1 VDHSLPGGQ
10 KRRAH
15 LNRRAMSSL
24 PLHGITVLALEQAV
38 AVPFATRQLAD
49 LGARIIKIERPVDG
63 DFARTYDT
71 TVQGL
76 ASHFVWLNR
85 SKESLTL
92 DLKRPEAQVVLA
104 RLLER
109 ADVFVQNLAPGAA
122 DRLGLG
128 TGDLRAKHP
137 RLIVCS
143 LSGYGSTGPYATKK
157 AYDLLVQSEVG
168 LVSITG
174 TPDTPSKVGL
184 SIADIAGGM
193 YAYSG
198 ILTALLQRERTGQGT
213 SLEVSLF
220 EALGEWMGYA
230 MYYTFGGRQPARTG
244 ASHATIAPYG
254 PYRTRDGQ
262 EVIFGIQNNREWATF
277 CTRVLQR
284 PALVD
289 DARFQNNY
297 LRVQHRADVDAEIEG
312 VFGDLA
318 PAEVMAR
325 LEAAQIA
332 NARLNTVEQFI
343 NHPQLKGRNAWRQ
356 VDSPVGP
363 VRALVPPVRMEDVEP
378 IMGAIPAL
386 GEHRESIL
394 AELGFDAATIER
406 WKEEG
411 VI

>member
-1 VDHSLPGGQ
+1 MASF
-10 KRRAH
+10 
-15 LNRRAMSSL
+15 
-24 PLHGITVLALEQAV
+24 PLSGVTVLAIEQAV

-49 LGARIIKIERPVDG
+49 LGARVIKIERPIGG
-63 DFARTYDT
+63 DFARAYDT

-92 DLKRPEAQVVLA
+92 DLKRPEAQAVLA

-128 TGDLRAKHP
+128 TGELRAKYP
-137 RLIVCS
+137 RLIVAA

-157 AYDLLVQSEVG
+157 AYDLLVQGEVG

-174 TPDTPSKVGL
+174 TPETPSKVGL

-193 YAYSG
+193 YTYSG
-198 ILTALLQRERTGQGT
+198 ILTALFQRQRTGHGT
-213 SLEVSLF
+213 ALEVSLF

-230 MYYTFGGRQPARTG
+230 MYYTFGGTPPARTG

-262 EVIFGIQNNREWATF
+262 VVFGLQNNREWSAF
-277 CTRVLQR
+277 CTTVLRQ
-284 PALVD
+284 PALAA
-289 DARFQNNY
+289 DARFGSNHQ
-297 LRVQHRADVDAEIEG
+297 RVQHRAVMNTEIDRVLGELTTGEVVARFDAAGI
-312 VFGDLA
+312 A
-318 PAEVMAR
+318 SAR
-325 LEAAQIA
+325 I
-332 NARLNTVEQFI
+332 NTVEQFI
-343 NHPQLKGRNAWRQ
+343 DHPQLAGRDAWRQ

-378 IMGAIPAL
+378 VMGAIPAL
-386 GEHRESIL
+386 GQHRESIL
-394 AELGFDAATIER
+394 AELGFDAPTIER
-406 WKEEG
+406 WKQEG

>member
-1 VDHSLPGGQ
+1 VCYRPQRQMTGNVPSI
-10 KRRAH
+10 A
-15 LNRRAMSSL
+15 SL
-24 PLHGITVLALEQAV
+24 PLTGVTVIAIEQAV

-49 LGARIIKIERPVDG
+49 LGARVIKIERPIGG
-63 DFARTYDT
+63 DFARAYDA
-71 TVQGL
+71 TVHGL

-92 DLKRPEAQVVLA
+92 DLKRPEARVVLA

-128 TGDLRAKHP
+128 TGELRAKYP
-137 RLIVCS
+137 RLIVAA

-193 YAYSG
+193 YMYSG
-198 ILTALLQRERTGQGT
+198 ILTALFQRQRTGHGT
-213 SLEVSLF
+213 ALEVSLF

-230 MYYTFGGRQPARTG
+230 MYYTFGGTPPARTG

-254 PYRTRDGQ
+254 PYGTRDGQ
-262 EVIFGIQNNREWATF
+262 VIFGIQNDREWSAF
-277 CTRVLQR
+277 CSNVIGR
-284 PALVD
+284 PALAA
-289 DARFQNNY
+289 DARFQTNHQ
-297 LRVQHRADVDAEIEG
+297 RVQHRAAMDAEIDR
-312 VFGDLA
+312 VFGDLTTA
-318 PAEVMAR
+318 AVMTR

-332 NARLNTVEQFI
+332 NARINTVEQFI
-343 NHPQLKGRNAWRQ
+343 DHPQLAGRHAWRQ

-378 IMGAIPAL
+378 MMGAIPAL
-386 GEHRESIL
+386 GQHRESIL
-394 AELGFDAATIER
+394 AELGFDAPTIER
-406 WKEEG
+406 WKREG
-411 VI
+411 VT